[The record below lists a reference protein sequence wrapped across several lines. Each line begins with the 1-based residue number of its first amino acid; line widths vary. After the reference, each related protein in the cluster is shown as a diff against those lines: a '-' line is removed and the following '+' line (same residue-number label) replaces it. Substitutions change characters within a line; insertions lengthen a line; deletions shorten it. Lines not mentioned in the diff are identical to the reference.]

1 MLESDPTPPV
11 PPPPDAPMPPEP
23 PTPIPPERPEPP
35 SPPAA
40 PVPPAPPAGLLQV
53 VGAVFWSFFGVRK
66 GHHMAADVSSIKPL
80 HVVLV
85 GIALGVGFVLTLI
98 LVVRFVLASAGQ

>member
-1 MLESDPTPPV
+1 
-11 PPPPDAPMPPEP
+11 MPPEP
-23 PTPIPPERPEPP
+23 PTPPARPSPP
-35 SPPAA
+35 SPPAPTSA
-40 PVPPAPPAGLLQV
+40 PSKPASLLQV

-80 HVVLV
+80 HVVVV
-85 GIALGVGFVLTLI
+85 GVVLGVAFVLTLI

>member
-1 MLESDPTPPV
+1 
-11 PPPPDAPMPPEP
+11 MPPEP
-23 PTPIPPERPEPP
+23 PPPPARPSPPTPP
-35 SPPAA
+35 SPPA
-40 PVPPAPPAGLLQV
+40 VPPQSASLLQV

-85 GIALGVGFVLTLI
+85 GIGLGVAFVLTLI